1 MAHNSRKGR
10 IFETSIT
17 IDDKHIIRQQLPTK
31 LQIVRSILAYTTL
44 DSLEK
49 KDAIKEVINQIT
61 LIYERAAIPIV
72 SENSLRTRIKRLY
85 DEYQQIG
92 KVSAYRKKF

>member
-17 IDDKHIIRQQLPTK
+17 IDDKHVIRQQLSTK
-31 LQIVRSILAYTTL
+31 LQIVRSILAYTIF
-44 DSLEK
+44 DVLEK
-49 KDAIKEVINQIT
+49 NYAIKEVINQIT

-72 SENSLRTRIKRLY
+72 N
-85 DEYQQIG
+85 
-92 KVSAYRKKF
+92 KKH